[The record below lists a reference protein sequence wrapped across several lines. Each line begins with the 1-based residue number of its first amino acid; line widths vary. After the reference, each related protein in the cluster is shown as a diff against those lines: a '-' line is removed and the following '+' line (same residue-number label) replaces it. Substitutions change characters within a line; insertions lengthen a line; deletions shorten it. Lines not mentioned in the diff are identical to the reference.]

1 VSYVYYIFFALAPSA
16 IWLLYFLRKDT
27 HPESKKMVLNVFFL
41 GVIIAIPT
49 ALFEMGIL
57 DIIQNLPI
65 SPLFVSVI
73 STFLGIAFVEEAAK
87 YLVVKFKIV
96 KSSEMDEPFDLVMY
110 MIIAA
115 LGFAVTEN
123 ILILTGAPSFELA
136 DTATISA
143 FRFIGAT
150 FLHAL
155 CSAALGFFIALS
167 FCFIKNRV
175 KYLLSGFAIVIFL
188 HGIYNLSIMNI
199 DGNEKFIMPVIILV
213 SLALFVHWGL
223 HKLGKIKSVC
233 KIK

>member
-1 VSYVYYIFFALAPSA
+1 
-16 IWLLYFLRKDT
+16 
-27 HPESKKMVLNVFFL
+27 MVLNVFFL

-65 SPLFVSVI
+65 SPLFVSVV
-73 STFLGIAFVEEAAK
+73 SAFLGIALVEEAAK
-87 YLVVKFKIV
+87 YLVIKFKIV

-115 LGFAVTEN
+115 LGFAATEN
-123 ILILTGAPSFELA
+123 LLLLFGSPTFQILDI
-136 DTATISA
+136 ATVSA

-155 CSAALGFFIALS
+155 CSATLGYFVALS
-167 FCFIKNRV
+167 FCFIKTRI
-175 KYLLSGFAIVIFL
+175 KYLLVGFTIVVFL
-188 HGIYNLSIMNI
+188 HGVYNLSIMNV
-199 DGNEKFIMPVIILV
+199 DGNEKFMIPIIILV
-213 SLALFVHWGL
+213 SLVLFVHWGL
-223 HKLGKIKSVC
+223 HKLGNIKSIC